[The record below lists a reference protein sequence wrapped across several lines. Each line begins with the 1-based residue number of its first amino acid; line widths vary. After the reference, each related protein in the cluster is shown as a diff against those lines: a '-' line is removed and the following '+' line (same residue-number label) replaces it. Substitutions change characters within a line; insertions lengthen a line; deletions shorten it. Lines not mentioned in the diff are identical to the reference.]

1 MSQQGPLLVVSSDGG
16 PPFVTALDQAQMFP
30 VIETGWADAARAITQ
45 VQPTAVLAAM
55 AGSTEPRLAALATQ
69 IAARKPYLPLI
80 AVGPKGA
87 TTDNA
92 IPFTDGSGNFDRLLA
107 RLRAALRIRALH
119 ATVLRRLEDKAAA
132 QIKLPETDPA
142 RDATVLLLGR
152 GTAFPT
158 LSVALGERT
167 GVVGTFSIEAAAG
180 HLNSRDIDGIVLG
193 EGFTTR
199 GVDAFLTVL
208 SEDARFRNLPVIVT
222 SGALAPAY
230 DLPNLEI
237 TSGEPPHV
245 ASVALPLIRQRA
257 FETQLSRTLRA
268 IEAGGL
274 LDPQTGLLTKAAFD
288 RDFAIAVAQTRSH
301 GGGLSVA
308 RFAFDP
314 AHPRAQFDGARIV
327 SRLMRRM
334 DFGVLRD
341 DGSVLVV
348 LAETDLRA
356 AHAVARRLSAVMRH
370 TTHGKRGPRSDPA
383 VSVATLQPSDSPASL
398 LARLHGNAHRVA
410 S

>member
-1 MSQQGPLLVVSSDGG
+1 M
-16 PPFVTALDQAQMFP
+16 
-30 VIETGWADAARAITQ
+30 
-45 VQPTAVLAAM
+45 
-55 AGSTEPRLAALATQ
+55 
-69 IAARKPYLPLI
+69 
-80 AVGPKGA
+80 
-87 TTDNA
+87 
-92 IPFTDGSGNFDRLLA
+92 
-107 RLRAALRIRALH
+107 
-119 ATVLRRLEDKAAA
+119 
-132 QIKLPETDPA
+132 
-142 RDATVLLLGR
+142 
-152 GTAFPT
+152 
-158 LSVALGERT
+158 
-167 GVVGTFSIEAAAG
+167 
-180 HLNSRDIDGIVLG
+180 
-193 EGFTTR
+193 
-199 GVDAFLTVL
+199 
-208 SEDARFRNLPVIVT
+208 
-222 SGALAPAY
+222 
-230 DLPNLEI
+230 
-237 TSGEPPHV
+237 
-245 ASVALPLIRQRA
+245 ALPLIRQRA

-334 DFGVLRD
+334 DFGGD

-356 AHAVARRLSAVMRH
+356 AHAVARRLSAVMRY

-398 LARLHGNAHRVA
+398 LARLHANAHRVA